1 MKKTSNVNF
10 QGNFLLKAAAA
21 TYSEMP
27 IPSQLHEKKK
37 TIETCFSFSF
47 CPGYFSSEIHDYKN
61 SQ

>member
-37 TIETCFSFSF
+37 NYRDVF
-47 CPGYFSSEIHDYKN
+47 
-61 SQ
+61 